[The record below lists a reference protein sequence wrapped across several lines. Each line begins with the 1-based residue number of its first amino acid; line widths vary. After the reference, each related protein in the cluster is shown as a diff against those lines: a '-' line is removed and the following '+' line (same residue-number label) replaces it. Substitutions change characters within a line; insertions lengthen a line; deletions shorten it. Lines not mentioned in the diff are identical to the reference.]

1 MDHAFDGRQG
11 VQKIKEKRPDLLILD
26 LTMPVM
32 DGWAVLIAIKKNPD
46 YSAIPGIILTSSK
59 EHSHIHKAKRMGA
72 ESYLIKPFVPQK
84 LMRVVRYLLEGQEIE
99 ESEKFSGLLNGD
111 LIQKNGL

>member
-11 VQKIKEKRPDLLILD
+11 VQKIKEKRPDLMILD

-32 DGWAVLIAIKKNPD
+32 DGWVVLMAIKKNPD
-46 YSAIPGIILTSSK
+46 YSAIPVIILTSSK
-59 EHSHIHKAKRMGA
+59 EMSHIHKAKKLGV
-72 ESYLIKPFVPQK
+72 ESYLIKPLVPQK
-84 LMRVVRYLLEGQEIE
+84 LSRVVRSLLEGEEIE
-99 ESEKFSGLLNGD
+99 ESEKYSGLLDGD